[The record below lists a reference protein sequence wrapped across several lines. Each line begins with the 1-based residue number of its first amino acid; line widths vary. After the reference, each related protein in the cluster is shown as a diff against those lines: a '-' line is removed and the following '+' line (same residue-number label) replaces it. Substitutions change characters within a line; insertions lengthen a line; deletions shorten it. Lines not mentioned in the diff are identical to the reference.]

1 MKARCSCPV
10 ITSGFVLSALV
21 VALILF
27 RTRNLGAATASRR
40 KPAERSDGA
49 REPQDHLG

>member
-1 MKARCSCPV
+1 MIPADPAVARIRGEGKVLVPV

-27 RTRNLGAATASRR
+27 RTRNLGATPARR
-40 KPAERSDGA
+40 KPAERT
-49 REPQDHLG
+49 